1 MDLIFSDCH
10 LLCNVYFCIEC
21 REQKR
26 KKMFINMCALSVGR
40 RSFGDMC
47 ALRKF
52 ARLFLYSLTTPSHS
66 ECGTGELLWNKNL
79 FSSALLSRG
88 KKTLGHLCVV
98 AKLGPAF
105 SSTSFFYNPFKYSN
119 TFKATES
126 TIPSRVA
133 GRIFTFSKGKKI
145 SINIIS
151 IFLSQVN
158 WFWDFSFWI
167 KGQRTLQ
174 RATCAVCTDTLKA
187 L

>member
-10 LLCNVYFCIEC
+10 LLCNVYLCIEC

-66 ECGTGELLWNKNL
+66 ERGTGELLWNKNL

-88 KKTLGHLCVV
+88 KKLWAICVLLPNL
-98 AKLGPAF
+98 APPFLQPL
-105 SSTSFFYNPFKYSN
+105 FFITPSN
-119 TFKATES
+119 IQTHSRQLNRPSHQES
-126 TIPSRVA
+126 QEEYLR
-133 GRIFTFSKGKKI
+133 FQKGKK
-145 SINIIS
+145 
-151 IFLSQVN
+151 LV
-158 WFWDFSFWI
+158 
-167 KGQRTLQ
+167 
-174 RATCAVCTDTLKA
+174 
-187 L
+187 